1 MRRYTT
7 LLMVAVLVA
16 IAVSAFLNLLLG
28 TVSIPAKDVL
38 DILLTG
44 NGENEG
50 WRKSSLFLYKVGKSP
65 WGENSTPS
73 HVICFWNIKTKRSEE
88 KNQFYLEEVVS
99 DFKM

>member
-44 NGENEG
+44 NGENEV
-50 WRKSSLFLYKVGKSP
+50 WRNIIIKSRLPQALTAIFAGAGLSVAGLLMQTVFSSFCLQ
-65 WGENSTPS
+65 
-73 HVICFWNIKTKRSEE
+73 R
-88 KNQFYLEEVVS
+88 
-99 DFKM
+99 